1 MTNSGNGNKKW
12 YFVAGGIIAG
22 LVAFLNG
29 VFDLGDHIFGG
40 SSADAEAPAAS
51 PTAPGTA
58 VASSSGVS
66 SAQPDEP
73 AMPTKPVAAGTAER
87 QPETTPVSQA
97 RRSGPAWYDL
107 TAYEA
112 VSFGNGHS
120 SVSSIT
126 IGNTSFP
133 NSIKGYYQSSASD
146 PNDRRT
152 WLTAGACDQLS
163 VWVGKD
169 AASSGKGGTGH
180 FSVQAEA
187 AEIAGADATLQDQP
201 QQLVVDI
208 AGVSRLTLFDTKAS
222 QDANNAWGSPK
233 VRCTAPPGKPH

>member
-1 MTNSGNGNKKW
+1 MTNSGNGSKKW
-12 YFVAGGIIAG
+12 YFVLGGIIAS

-29 VFDLGDHIFGG
+29 VFDLGDHIFGD

-51 PTAPGTA
+51 SAAPGTA
-58 VASSSGVS
+58 VASSSVVS

-73 AMPTKPVAAGTAER
+73 VASTKPISAGTVEQ
-87 QPETTPVSQA
+87 QPETSPASHA
-97 RRSGPAWYDL
+97 RRSGPAWYNL
-107 TAYEA
+107 TAYKA

-120 SVSSIT
+120 SVPSIT
-126 IGNTSFP
+126 IGNSSFP

-152 WLTAGACDQLS
+152 WLTAGSCDQLS

-187 AEIAGADATLQDQP
+187 AEIAGADATLQDPP
-201 QQLVVDI
+201 QQLVVNI

-233 VRCTAPPGKPH
+233 VRCTAPPGEPH